1 MEAGETLYS
10 RLAAAQAEMENP
22 AMDRENPHFRNR
34 FASLAAIRNAVVPC
48 LARHGLACVQ
58 VVEGGRVVTRVYG
71 PEGDSI
77 DLAGVPV
84 TLAGNPQANGSEMTY
99 AKRYS
104 LSAAFCV
111 VGDEDD
117 DGEAAT
123 EGWKGGQAPQA
134 ARQAPAPRQQPQR
147 PAGGLTEPQRAEG
160 AAMLG
165 DIERARGWGMEQTRA
180 ALFAAVGN
188 PPREAA
194 AFAAWAPRAHEAA
207 ARICA
212 EGSPAHVAGKE
223 AAQAAEVTAEPVYD

>member
-1 MEAGETLYS
+1 MEAEETLYS

-22 AMDRENPHFRNR
+22 AMDRENPRFKNR
-34 FASLAAIRNAVVPC
+34 FASMAAIRNAVVPC

-84 TLAGNPQANGSEMTY
+84 SLADNPQANGSEMTY

-104 LSAAFCV
+104 MSAAFCV

-123 EGWKGGQAPQA
+123 AGWQGRQAP
-134 ARQAPAPRQQPQR
+134 QAPAPRQQPQR
-147 PAGGLTEPQRAEG
+147 PASGLTEPQRAEG

-165 DIERARGWGMEQTRA
+165 EIERARGWGMEQARA

-194 AFAAWAPRAHEAA
+194 AFAAWAPRAHEAV

-212 EGSPAHVAGKE
+212 EGSPAHVAGQE
-223 AAQAAEVTAEPVYD
+223 AARSAEVTAEPVYD

>member
-1 MEAGETLYS
+1 
-10 RLAAAQAEMENP
+10 
-22 AMDRENPHFRNR
+22 MDKENPHYRNR

-71 PEGDSI
+71 PDGDCI

-84 TLAGNPQANGSEMTY
+84 SLAGNQQQNGSEMTY
-99 AKRYS
+99 ANRYS
-104 LSAAFCV
+104 LSAAFCG

-123 EGWKGGQAPQA
+123 AGWQGPQAPQGA
-134 ARQAPAPRQQPQR
+134 VRAPRPQQQPQR
-147 PAGGLTEPQRAEG
+147 PAQGLTEPQRAEG

-165 DIERARGWGMEQTRA
+165 EIERARGWGAEQARA

-194 AFAAWAPRAHEAA
+194 AFAAWAPRAHEAT

-212 EGSPAHVAGKE
+212 EGSPASMAGAE
-223 AAQAAEVTAEPVYD
+223 AAQAQAVTVEPVYD

>member
-1 MEAGETLYS
+1 MDGETLYS

-22 AMDRENPHFRNR
+22 ALDKENPHFRNR

-58 VVEGGRVVTRVYG
+58 VVEQGRVVTRVYG

-84 TLAGNPQANGSEMTY
+84 SLSGNPQANGSEMTY

-123 EGWKGGQAPQA
+123 AGWQGRQAPQA
-134 ARQAPAPRQQPQR
+134 RQQAPRPQAAPQR
-147 PAGGLTEPQRAEG
+147 PAQGITEAQRAEG

-165 DIERARGWGMEQTRA
+165 EIERARGWGMEQARA
-180 ALFAAVGN
+180 ALFSAVGN

-194 AFAAWAPRAHEAA
+194 AFAAWAPRAHEAV

-212 EGSPAHVAGKE
+212 EGSPAHRAGAE
-223 AAQAAEVTAEPVYD
+223 ASQAVTTEPVYD

>member
-1 MEAGETLYS
+1 MAGEGTLYA

-22 AMDRENPHFRNR
+22 TLDKENPHFRNR

-58 VVEGGRVVTRVYG
+58 VVEQGRVVTRVYG

-84 TLAGNPQANGSEMTY
+84 SLSGNPQANGSEMTY

-123 EGWKGGQAPQA
+123 AGWQG
-134 ARQAPAPRQQPQR
+134 RQAPGGPAEARAGHHGGPEGRGRGDAGADRAGARLGHGAGQGGAVLRRGQPAP
-147 PAGGLTEPQRAEG
+147 GGGGVRGVGPEG
-160 AAMLG
+160 ARGRGAHMRRGKL
-165 DIERARGWGMEQTRA
+165 RAQGRGRG
-180 ALFAAVGN
+180 
-188 PPREAA
+188 
-194 AFAAWAPRAHEAA
+194 
-207 ARICA
+207 
-212 EGSPAHVAGKE
+212 VAGRHDG
-223 AAQAAEVTAEPVYD
+223 AGV